1 MVNFTT
7 LDEMYENAQLI
18 VKLVREQNKK
28 LFIKKFPFIQFSIP
42 LSYIKKNLFL
52 EKKNCNRL
60 RLEND
65 HMVF

>member
-28 LFIKKFPFIQFSIP
+28 LFIKKFHFIQFSIP
-42 LSYIKKNLFL
+42 LSYIEKNLFL
-52 EKKNCNRL
+52 EKKK
-60 RLEND
+60 
-65 HMVF
+65 F